1 MWPGR
6 GEALAAFVLNLPW
19 QLPRHLFQKQAREGD
34 SLRMEEVVS
43 EKVKE
48 WYTPLKWS
56 IDV

>member
-1 MWPGR
+1 MGLWQ
-6 GEALAAFVLNLPW
+6 LFVLNLPW
-19 QLPRHLFQKQAREGD
+19 QLPKHLFQKQAREGD
-34 SLRMEEVVS
+34 IWGPEEGVS